1 MENFWF
7 CFIPIFVAID
17 PIGILP
23 FYQSFTYSFSYTKK
37 RSIAWQSVFT
47 AFLVTIVFIFGGKP
61 LLRYLGVSV
70 GDFMIAGGS
79 VLFVISLKD
88 LLSSSTQGQ
97 TLDEETLGAFPIGVP
112 LVAGPALLTTVLLTR
127 EKYGASMTIGAL
139 FLALTITWLMFTFSQ
154 RLFEI
159 IGKNGAQIV
168 SKIANLLLAAIAVM
182 LMREGLLLLLGHLS

>member
-23 FYQSFTYSFSYTKK
+23 FYQSFTHPFSTTKK
-37 RSIAWQSVFT
+37 RAIAWQSVFT
-47 AFLVTIVFIFGGKP
+47 AFVVTVVFLFIGKP

-97 TLDEETLGAFPIGVP
+97 ILDEESLGAFPIGVP

-127 EKYGASMTIGAL
+127 EKYGAPMTIGAL
-139 FLALTITWLMFTFSQ
+139 FLALFLTWLFFFFSQ
-154 RLFEI
+154 HIFDR
-159 IGKNGAQIV
+159 IGKNGAHII

-182 LMREGLLLLLGHLS
+182 LMREGLLLLLGKTS